1 MNTKELT
8 ICDKPVTLGYCF
20 ATEISFKDLAKQDI
34 TDFMIEAIPLIQAK
48 QMPDTK
54 SIIYLILSSI
64 LAYYEDPAKAPVTD
78 RDIMRDATPEELG
91 IALGTIITM
100 RADFYHIPYG
110 EPEDKGDDEKNA

>member
-1 MNTKELT
+1 MNTKEIT